1 MEESDNLYLENAQL
15 KDTQMKIEQ
24 ENNKVM
30 QEIELRLNDL
40 DPEQKMNMKL

>member
-1 MEESDNLYLENAQL
+1 
-15 KDTQMKIEQ
+15 MKIEQ

>member
-15 KDTQMKIEQ
+15 KDTLMKIEQ